1 MRNNRLLL
9 WVKLQLFQF
18 LVHLVKS
25 VWLLC
30 MCMVEYLP
38 KNQRFAVQRSYS
50 FAIAMDSKRYCSMR
64 LYMGWFDLVAV
75 KQRVIE
81 PYLCMRPLCMGS
93 LCMDLQ
99 WRAVGMKS
107 MGWVVLLLQLLDIG
121 LVRSHR
127 QPVQNCKSFEID
139 CFVGALAV
147 STTES
152 HRAKEKRI
160 YLWCC
165 RCILYWCL
173 RLCWVRCIR

>member
-9 WVKLQLFQF
+9 WVKQQLFQF
-18 LVHLVKS
+18 LVHLVQS

-38 KNQRFAVQRSYS
+38 KNQLFVVQRSYS
-50 FAIAMDSKRYCSMR
+50 FVIAMDSKRYCSMR
-64 LYMGWFDLVAV
+64 LCMGWFDLVAV

-81 PYLCMRPLCMGS
+81 PYLCMHSLCMG
-93 LCMDLQ
+93 LQ
-99 WRAVGMKS
+99 WRAVGKKS

-127 QPVQNCKSFEID
+127 QPVKNCKSFEID
-139 CFVGALAV
+139 CFVSALAV
-147 STTES
+147 SYTES
-152 HRAKEKRI
+152 HTWMKKCI

-165 RCILYWCL
+165 RCILYRCL
-173 RLCWVRCIR
+173 RLGWVRCIR